1 MIYGLSDRVIRF
13 LAEIYLFSTFRRFFK
28 FLIYKKMNS
37 IVDIMIQY
45 VMQLKMV
52 LKLIRICVLILVD
65 MNILF
70 FFIDKYIFILNKEKI
85 LIFIKIGLFIIT
97 TDTIQ

>member
-1 MIYGLSDRVIRF
+1 
-13 LAEIYLFSTFRRFFK
+13 
-28 FLIYKKMNS
+28 MNS
-37 IVDIMIQY
+37 IVDKIMIQY
-45 VMQLKMV
+45 VMV

-65 MNILF
+65 MNILY

>member
-1 MIYGLSDRVIRF
+1 
-13 LAEIYLFSTFRRFFK
+13 
-28 FLIYKKMNS
+28 MNS

-45 VMQLKMV
+45 VMQFKNGPKINKNL
-52 LKLIRICVLILVD
+52 CVD
-65 MNILF
+65 MNIVF
-70 FFIDKYIFILNKEKI
+70 VFIDKYVFILNKETI